1 MPARS
6 HVLAV
11 PRLVGRLRLQ
21 DIPGLSPEHGEAIRK
36 AWDDAMFELQRYL
49 ESLRD
54 STDITQ
60 ETLTEIED
68 TITATEDAL
77 SPRMPTPHT
86 HKPADVLGLP
96 GDGGVILS
104 GQTFARSSPTR
115 SDQVV
120 GLLGDVHVILA
131 GQIFGP

>member
-21 DIPGLSPEHGEAIRK
+21 DIPGLSPEQGEAIRK

-68 TITATEDAL
+68 TIEAADDAL
-77 SPRMPTPHT
+77 TARRTSAHT
-86 HKPADVLGLP
+86 HLPSDVAT
-96 GDGGVILS
+96 LS
-104 GQTFARSSPTR
+104 NDTDLHLSVQAYG
-115 SDQVV
+115 
-120 GLLGDVHVILA
+120 I
-131 GQIFGP
+131 